1 MKLRAGGAGD
11 LDLTPE
17 IGQYR
22 LSANAPGVEL
32 NELRKTLGI
41 KPLPYP
47 IAGAARG
54 VLHCTGL
61 LEEPVFS
68 GALLGPC
75 SDAGIEHVTHVWQ
88 IQ

>member
-1 MKLRAGGAGD
+1 MRHSLKLRAGGAGD

-17 IGQYR
+17 TGQYR

-68 GALLGPC
+68 GVLPTAPFLAC
-75 SDAGIEHVTHVWQ
+75 KH
-88 IQ
+88 